1 MAKVTIHLPPDL
13 LTTLKAEVNRAG
25 VPLSEVVRQAIIA
38 HLHKGVPATRLEALR
53 SARGLWKGRK
63 DLPDAAALRQDTE
76 AP

>member
-63 DLPDAAALRQDTE
+63 DLPDTAALRQDVE